1 MAKTVW
7 TEEAERNWPQY
18 EGDMDAAL
26 ASLRETDRKAV
37 LLRFYEHKTFDEIA
51 AILGTA
57 EEAARKR
64 VSRAVEKLRGYFG
77 VSTRTLP
84 ATMLTYFL
92 YGKPSAQAPA
102 GLAEQVTAAAVS
114 TATAASATATATA
127 NEVVSH
133 ISMVQAKWVAGSVAA
148 AACFCIATGA
158 VVFNVLQPP
167 PMGQQTT
174 QNRVEPEPNF
184 RR

>member
-1 MAKTVW
+1 
-7 TEEAERNWPQY
+7 
-18 EGDMDAAL
+18 MDAAL

-77 VSTRTLP
+77 VSTRMLP
-84 ATMLTYFL
+84 ATMLTYYL
-92 YGKPSAQAPA
+92 YSKLSTQAPA
-102 GLAEQVTAAAVS
+102 GLANQIAAGAISPATGAAAAGS
-114 TATAASATATATA
+114 TAGAHAIADH
-127 NEVVSH
+127 VVSH
-133 ISMVQAKWVAGSVAA
+133 ISMVQAKWVATSVAA
-148 AACFCIATGA
+148 AAVFCIATGA
-158 VVFNVLQPP
+158 VVFSVLQPP
-167 PMGQQTT
+167 PPGQQS
-174 QNRVEPEPNF
+174 QIRVEPAREV

>member
-7 TEEAERNWPQY
+7 SEEAERNWPEY
-18 EGDMDAAL
+18 EGDLDAAL

-84 ATMLTYFL
+84 ATMVTYYL
-92 YGKPSAQAPA
+92 YAKLAPQAPL
-102 GLAEQVTAAAVS
+102 GLAQQVAMVATQP
-114 TATAASATATATA
+114 TLATAGASQLAG
-127 NEVVSH
+127 NVSH
-133 ISMVQAKWVAGSVAA
+133 HLTLVQAKWVATSVAA
-148 AACFCIATGA
+148 AAVVCIAGGA
-158 VVFNVLQPP
+158 AVFSALGPHQP
-167 PMGQQTT
+167 GQTQT
-174 QNRVEPEPNF
+174 QVEGPREV
-184 RR
+184 RHH